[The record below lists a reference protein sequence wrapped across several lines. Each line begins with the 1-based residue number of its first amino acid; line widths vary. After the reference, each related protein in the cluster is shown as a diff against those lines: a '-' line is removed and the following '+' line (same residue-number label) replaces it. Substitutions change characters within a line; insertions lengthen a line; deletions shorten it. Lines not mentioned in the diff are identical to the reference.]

1 MCGIYH
7 GTAAVIRDTMYMD
20 SLSITKDLWAMSS
33 VILVWFPKTAV
44 LIPAGRSS
52 ATHKA

>member
-1 MCGIYH
+1 
-7 GTAAVIRDTMYMD
+7 
-20 SLSITKDLWAMSS
+20 MSS

-52 ATHKA
+52 ATHKAWKQQNWCHKALSAHVG